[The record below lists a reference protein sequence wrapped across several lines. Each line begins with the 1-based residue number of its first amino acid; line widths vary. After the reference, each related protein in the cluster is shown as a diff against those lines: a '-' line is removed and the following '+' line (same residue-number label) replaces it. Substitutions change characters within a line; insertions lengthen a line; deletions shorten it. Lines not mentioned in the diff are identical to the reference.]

1 MDYKKLSTEIS
12 EWIKREVERAKCKG
26 VVFGLSGGVDS
37 SVVGVLCKKA
47 FPHDHLALLLP
58 CFTSKEDLEDANL
71 IVEKFGLN
79 SKMINLEPVFL
90 EFSRILGIDPD
101 SRELSVANIKP
112 RLRMITLYYFANKM
126 NYLVVGTGN
135 KSELTVGYFTK
146 YGDGGVDILP
156 IGDLTKSEVYK
167 LARALGV
174 PERIIKKPPSAGLWP
189 GQTDEGEMGV
199 KYKELDR
206 LIIALERGRSLSGFK
221 KDIVEKVLKRS
232 KQVSHKLKPPKIFKV
247 KLA

>member
-47 FPHDHLALLLP
+47 FPHDHIALLLP

-135 KSELTVGYFTK
+135 KSELTMGYFTK

-206 LIIALERGRSLSGFK
+206 LIIALEKGRSLSGFK
-221 KDIVEKVLKRS
+221 KDVVEKVLKRS

>member
-37 SVVGVLCKKA
+37 SVVGILCKKA

-90 EFSRILGIDPD
+90 EFSRILGIAPD

-135 KSELTVGYFTK
+135 KSELTMGYFTK

>member
-37 SVVGVLCKKA
+37 SVVGILCKKA
-47 FPHDHLALLLP
+47 FPHNHLALLLP

-71 IVEKFGLN
+71 VVEKFGLN

-135 KSELTVGYFTK
+135 KSELTMGYFTK

>member
-37 SVVGVLCKKA
+37 SVVGILCKKA

-135 KSELTVGYFTK
+135 KSELTMGYFTK

-167 LARALGV
+167 LARTLGV

>member
-1 MDYKKLSTEIS
+1 
-12 EWIKREVERAKCKG
+12 
-26 VVFGLSGGVDS
+26 
-37 SVVGVLCKKA
+37 
-47 FPHDHLALLLP
+47 
-58 CFTSKEDLEDANL
+58 
-71 IVEKFGLN
+71 
-79 SKMINLEPVFL
+79 
-90 EFSRILGIDPD
+90 
-101 SRELSVANIKP
+101 
-112 RLRMITLYYFANKM
+112 
-126 NYLVVGTGN
+126 
-135 KSELTVGYFTK
+135 
-146 YGDGGVDILP
+146 
-156 IGDLTKSEVYK
+156 LTKSEVYK

-221 KDIVEKVLKRS
+221 KDVVEKVLKRS

>member
-37 SVVGVLCKKA
+37 SVVGILCKKA

-71 IVEKFGLN
+71 VVEKFGLN

-135 KSELTVGYFTK
+135 KSELTMGYFTK

-221 KDIVEKVLKRS
+221 KDVVEKVLKRS